1 ECARRSTAPTQPG
14 YHAARARFRLRDVRR
29 DSVGRHAAHVAPLLR
44 NDRSGGTAQGQSEKE
59 RPAAHQLPTVKRRT
73 VPKVPGGSAS
83 QDSRIRTRSWTV
95 ALPLPVRRR
104 CCVLVIG
111 RQLPSISSTWRSVS
125 GLLTPCE
132 LPRFGVSALTQS
144 DQDKGRIQSEL
155 VMFTVTTEP

>member
-1 ECARRSTAPTQPG
+1 
-14 YHAARARFRLRDVRR
+14 
-29 DSVGRHAAHVAPLLR
+29 
-44 NDRSGGTAQGQSEKE
+44 
-59 RPAAHQLPTVKRRT
+59 LPTVKRRT

-155 VMFTVTTEP
+155 VMFTVTTEPETMPWLSKSTTVGVENAMLAGLMLASRSTAALHCCADA